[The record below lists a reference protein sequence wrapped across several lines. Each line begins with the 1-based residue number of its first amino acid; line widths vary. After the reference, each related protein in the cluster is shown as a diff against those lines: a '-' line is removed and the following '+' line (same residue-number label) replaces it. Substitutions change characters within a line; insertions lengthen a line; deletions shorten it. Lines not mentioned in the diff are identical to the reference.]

1 MSIPVKNLYIFSTFS
16 SIKKKKKIPL
26 NGSEERN
33 DFTDKPEIKRSC
45 KTGMERWCFPCKY
58 L

>member
-1 MSIPVKNLYIFSTFS
+1 MEF
-16 SIKKKKKIPL
+16 
-26 NGSEERN
+26 EERN

>member
-1 MSIPVKNLYIFSTFS
+1 MNVY
-16 SIKKKKKIPL
+16 KKKKKKNPL

-45 KTGMERWCFPCKY
+45 ETGMERWCFPCKY